1 MSCMEAIFKSLLQ
14 KQGYNHICLFDADKQ
29 IWGYAKDGLY
39 HFCKSDL
46 SDVDRKE
53 IGITEEIAVLSIKDD
68 NIALTKDEDYFPS
81 CIILDKT
88 NKILEIL
95 PHSTPYYFFKRLNNN
110 SIVITNPIFLRGGG
124 YSRLNDCGGEAL
136 CPVSN
141 DKSHIHEFDDR
152 IIDALKDKG
161 AFICLDGV
169 LEPKLF
175 PYMYYDGCYFF
186 LSKEGMKVYHPQ
198 KGIIYSKS
206 SDEREHSYMYD
217 DNIYPPHVL
226 IWSVKNRGVFFVE
239 SNSEDKDSANI
250 VTITPLNS
258 SRPIYLNVDEITKN
272 RRDEQHNNSH
282 NYWTS
287 IYGAMC
293 SEDYLILPFCRK
305 EGLFIIHISD
315 EGFSAKCLYK
325 DSHNTD
331 YTFQNGI
338 IKSVYSYE
346 EGYYR
351 DGEFDTS
358 TRYEYEYYDAD
369 CYPLNVVEEKNRYL
383 IYWKNAYSHNG
394 ITKRYGV
401 LKKDDCQT
409 ILPPIYN
416 AISFND
422 DYSFDVELKNE
433 VNGKEQILKGL
444 FSVENG
450 FVLPIGIEYHHPEYW
465 NNITGIS
472 INTAEANYFNIFSFG
487 EHEGLLFGSEKVLEP
502 IYDSI
507 EGFPFWEKFNE
518 DEDSW
523 YFDKEETEK
532 KTKEYQPLSVILY
545 KDGKRGLFIDKEHII
560 EPIFDCVECCK
571 VLKGHA
577 YFEVQQGEKKGIISD
592 DIEFNE
598 ICQDLYDNLI
608 IEDHGKIVYF
618 YIYKE
623 GKVGMISTNTK
634 YSIPVKFEE
643 LQAYSNCYIGDG
655 KIYCWNGEELYN
667 ADDYEIEYAEGLLVL
682 KNIHSKEYVVLSYTG
697 RVMKSKMKADDD
709 NVIEITGD
717 YNNYYYYI
725 RSKEIEKEEQDVAYN
740 GPDYPTDDDIKMG
753 MMEAYNGDPEAQWNT
768 D

>member
-1 MSCMEAIFKSLLQ
+1 MEQFYRSLLQ
-14 KQGYNHICLFDADKQ
+14 QEGYEHIGIIDAVRK
-29 IWGYAKDGLY
+29 IYGFAKDGVY
-39 HFCKSDL
+39 HFCREDL
-46 SDVDRKE
+46 TEIDRKE
-53 IGITEEIAVLSIKDD
+53 IGIFDEVVVLSIKDG
-68 NIALTKDEDYFPS
+68 NIARTGEQEFFSS
-81 CIILDKT
+81 CLILDKS
-88 NKILEIL
+88 NIILREL
-95 PHSTPYYFFKRLNNN
+95 HPSTPPYIFRRLNTN
-110 SIVITNPIFLRGGG
+110 SIVITKPVRLRPYTIRKNVVGWDAFLLAQHDN
-124 YSRLNDCGGEAL
+124 SQIL
-136 CPVSN
+136 V
-141 DKSHIHEFDDR
+141 FDYYITESLR
-152 IIDALKDKG
+152 NASE
-161 AFICLDGV
+161 FICLDGV
-169 LEPKLF
+169 DNSNLF
-175 PYMYYDGCYFF
+175 LYMYHEDCYFF
-186 LSKEGMKVYHPQ
+186 LSEEGMKVYHPK
-198 KGIIYSKS
+198 KGTIYQIHTDKKRDSELFDS
-206 SDEREHSYMYD
+206 TICFPD
-217 DNIYPPHVL
+217 VL
-226 IWSVKNRGVFFVE
+226 MWEVKNHGVFFVE
-239 SNSEDKDSANI
+239 SYSESKESANI
-250 VTITPLNS
+250 VKIIPMNGSPTIEFNMDDIS
-258 SRPIYLNVDEITKN
+258 KSN
-272 RRDEQHNNSH
+272 REKMHNLSH
-282 NYWTS
+282 KLRVYTHD
-287 IYGAMC
+287 AMC
-293 SEDYLILPFCRK
+293 SEEYLILYLSGD
-305 EGLFIIHISD
+305 EGLFVIHTCSEDIT
-315 EGFSAKCLYK
+315 AKCLFNYSRK
-325 DSHNTD
+325 TNYS
-331 YTFQNGI
+331 FKNGI
-338 IKSVYSYE
+338 IESVYSYE
-346 EGYYR
+346 DGYYSN
-351 DGEFDTS
+351 GEFDTF
-358 TRYEYEYYDAD
+358 TRYEHRYYDAE
-369 CYPLNVVEEKNRYL
+369 CHPLNVAAENNRYL
-383 IYWKNAYSHNG
+383 IYWKYVSINNRLE
-394 ITKRYGV
+394 KRYGV
-401 LKKDDCQT
+401 FKKDDCQT

-422 DYSFDVELKNE
+422 DDTFDVELKNI
-433 VNGKEQILKGL
+433 VNEKEQLLNGL
-444 FSVENG
+444 FSAEKG
-450 FVLPIGIEYHHPEYW
+450 FILPIGMEYHHPEYW

-487 EHEGLLFGSEKVLEP
+487 EHEGLMFGSEKVLEP

-523 YFDKEETEK
+523 YFDKKEAEK
-532 KTKEYQPLSVILY
+532 RTKEYQPLSVILY

-577 YFEVQQGEKKGIISD
+577 YFEVQQGGEKGIISD

-623 GKVGMISTNTK
+623 GKVGMISTNKK

-725 RSKEIEKEEQDVAYN
+725 RSKEIEKEERDVAYY

-753 MMEAYNGDPEAQWNT
+753 MMEAYNGDPELQLNT

>member
-1 MSCMEAIFKSLLQ
+1 MEAIFKSLLQ
-14 KQGYNHICLFDADKQ
+14 KQGYNHICLLDADKQ

-152 IIDALKDKG
+152 IIDVLKDKG

-206 SDEREHSYMYD
+206 SDEREYSYMYD

-258 SRPIYLNVDEITKN
+258 SCPIYLNVDEITKN

-338 IKSVYSYE
+338 IKSAYSYE

-351 DGEFDTS
+351 DGEFGTS

-472 INTAEANYFNIFSFG
+472 INTAEAYYFNIFSFG
-487 EHEGLLFGSEKVLEP
+487 EHEGLLFGDEKVLEP
-502 IYDSI
+502 IYDGI
-507 EGFPFWEKFNE
+507 EGFTFWEKFDDDDNPCF
-518 DEDSW
+518 
-523 YFDKEETEK
+523 FDRQEAER
-532 KTKEYQPLSVILY
+532 KTKEYQPLCVILY
-545 KDGKRGLFIDKEHII
+545 KDGKCGLFIDKKHII
-560 EPIFDCVECCK
+560 EPVFDRIECCK

-577 YFEVQQGEKKGIISD
+577 YFEAQQGEKKRIISD
-592 DIEFNE
+592 DIVFNE
-598 ICQDLYDNLI
+598 KYQELYDKI
-608 IEDHGKIVYF
+608 VIEDYGRIVF
-618 YIYKE
+618 FNVYKD
-623 GKVGMISTNTK
+623 GKVGMISTNTN
-634 YSIPVKFEE
+634 YSIPIQYEE
-643 LQAYSNCYIGDG
+643 LVAFSKCYIGDG
-655 KIYCWNGEELYN
+655 YFYTYNGQKLFCS
-667 ADDYEIEYAEGLLVL
+667 DDYELDAAKKYLVFKNVHTSDYVIVTLSGEIL
-682 KNIHSKEYVVLSYTG
+682 KTESVDKDT
-697 RVMKSKMKADDD
+697 
-709 NVIEITGD
+709 ITVKGNGD
-717 YNNYYYYI
+717 YVLAKYSTKDKCFI
-725 RSKEIEKEEQDVAYN
+725 KEEENNWIPYD
-740 GPDYPTDDDIKMG
+740 DYPTDYDIKMG
-753 MMEAYNGDPEAQWNT
+753 LMEAYNGDSEALWNN